1 MKKLL
6 LLLPLLLTLPASAQT
21 LSKESTGRYVNQI
34 LQLHKNFSRAGEAEN
49 WPMVCAALRDQAAI
63 LNTTMTNLQFH
74 FPETDWMALSNANA
88 KSRRDL
94 CKYGGALF

>member
-1 MKKLL
+1 MRKLL

-21 LSKESTGRYVNQI
+21 LSKESTGRCVNQI

-63 LNTTMTNLQFH
+63 LNRTMTNLQFH